1 MKGVDSM
8 ALFKNKSL
16 LVGLLVLLLFITA
29 ACSNDSSSKTK
40 GENKDGGSATT
51 LTLLVDNQAV
61 LDGIEAVAEDIKE
74 KYNITT
80 EIELRPGGSEGDN
93 IVKTRL
99 ATGEMTDLTAYNSGS
114 LFKALNPEEYFV
126 DLSGEAFIDRL
137 NDSFVETVSVG
148 DAIYGIPSGSSSA
161 GGWMYNK
168 SIYEELGL
176 EVPQTWD
183 QLMENNKVIKEAGKI
198 PVIASYK
205 DTYTSQVIL
214 LGDYYNV
221 HSQMPEFAE
230 QYTAN
235 KAKFADTPIAL
246 RGFEKIQELQE
257 AGYYND
263 EESSTSYEDALEMLA
278 TGEAAHYP
286 MLTSALSAI
295 NSNFPDQIDNIGFF
309 GQPGD
314 DPDNHGMTAWMPGG
328 IYINKE
334 SKHVEAAK
342 KWVEYFV
349 SDEGLETYMSVMK
362 ADGPYMIEGVELP
375 DDAYEAVKDMSAYI
389 DSGKVASA
397 LEFYSPLKGPNL
409 EQITVEVGL
418 GMVSAEEGAD
428 KYDRDVE
435 RQAQQLNLEG
445 W

>member
-1 MKGVDSM
+1 ME
-8 ALFKNKSL
+8 LFKNKSL
-16 LVGLLVLLLFITA
+16 LLGLSVLLLVIMA
-29 ACSNDSSSKTK
+29 ACSKDSDSKPN
-40 GENKDGGSATT
+40 GENTDGDSETT
-51 LTLLVDNQAV
+51 LTFLIGNQAV

-99 ATGEMTDLTAYNSGS
+99 ATGEMTDLNMYNSGS
-114 LFKALNPEEYFV
+114 LLKALNPKEYFV
-126 DLSGEAFIDRL
+126 DLSGEPFIDRL
-137 NDSFVETVSVG
+137 NDAFVETVSVG
-148 DAIYGIPSGSSSA
+148 DAIYGIPGESSNA

-176 EVPQTWD
+176 EVPHTWE
-183 QLMENNKVIKEAGKI
+183 QLMENNEIIKKAGKI

-221 HSQMPEFAE
+221 HTEMPEFAE

-246 RGFEKIQELQE
+246 RGFEKIQELQK

-286 MLTSALSAI
+286 MITSALSAI
-295 NSNFPDQIDNIGFF
+295 NSNYPDQIDNIGFF

-334 SKHVEAAK
+334 SKHVDAAK

-362 ADGPYMIEGVELP
+362 ADGPYMVEGIELP
-375 DDAYEAVKDMSAYI
+375 DDSYEAVKDMITYI

-418 GMVSAEEGAD
+418 NMVSPKEGAE